1 MWNPQKLY
9 YYFMHSLN
17 VLEDSGCSLI
27 LFLRASSLLP
37 VLECFQSYYRACDL
51 PPRGGGTPPMK
62 WVAMLVVSLRGVNFG
77 FWSHLG
83 YSGQNAIILAV
94 KVSFRVAREKI

>member
-1 MWNPQKLY
+1 
-9 YYFMHSLN
+9 MHSLN

-51 PPRGGGTPPMK
+51 PPRGGDSAYEMGGDARRLAEGSK
-62 WVAMLVVSLRGVNFG
+62 FRILVSLRVF
-77 FWSHLG
+77 
-83 YSGQNAIILAV
+83 
-94 KVSFRVAREKI
+94 

>member
-17 VLEDSGCSLI
+17 VLEDSGWSLI

-83 YSGQNAIILAV
+83 CSGQNAIIF
-94 KVSFRVAREKI
+94 SREGLL